1 MKWINCVA
9 DVLSTSVKP
18 AMVAMVAITISACG
32 GGSSETGSTSTEA
45 APTIADD
52 VTISGSVGDGPVVGA
67 KVSIYDNAGT
77 LIATRTSDGNAN
89 YNIRI
94 KAQGGA
100 YPLRIEAT
108 GGTDLVT
115 GAVPEFTLVSTASH
129 PSVKQVNLNPFTT
142 LITNIAMRMP
152 SGITP
157 ENLDAA
163 RSYVLDYMGFGFDT
177 RIVPDPV
184 TTQIS
189 DASIAMIV
197 KSSEALGEAIRRTRS
212 RLRSQET
219 SLSADTVIARLSAD
233 LVDGEL
239 NGQGAGGADRRT
251 TAMMEVVS
259 AQVMVE
265 ALSNN
270 LRVNGVVAT
279 GAMDDSILTTHP
291 AGASLTASVRA
302 TAGLLNRTKTM
313 VNAAS
318 AIAPSMALTTLSG
331 NLDRIAPDS
340 LPAVIEP
347 ILPGDTSQ
355 DLEPALLMTESADET
370 ELTLL
375 LAAAVE
381 PVVPAAPEN
390 RVPVIEGIPPPSV
403 AEDSLYRFLPSAS
416 DGDGDGLSF
425 SIVGRPA
432 WLAFDSSTGG
442 LSGTPSNADV
452 GTYSGIVISVS
463 DGVSSASIGPF
474 SITVQNSN
482 DAPVIGGTPPAV
494 VQEGAFYNF
503 RPTASD
509 ADGNPLSF
517 SISGKPRWASFD
529 AANGALSGTPAA
541 SDVGTTGN
549 IVISVSDGALTQSL
563 GPFSITVTALQ
574 ASNSPPTLTGQ
585 PATVVAE
592 DAAYRFA
599 PVAADADGDPLI
611 FSIANKPAWA
621 TFSAATGVLAGTPR
635 NADVGTTS
643 GIVITVSDGSAVAS
657 IGPFSVTV
665 TNTND
670 APTLNGTP
678 SAQATV
684 GVSYSFQPVA
694 ADIDGDPLIF
704 SITNKPA
711 WATFDNATGRL
722 SGTPAAVDAGTTGNI
737 VISASDGT
745 VTTVLPAFS
754 IIVDPVTGSARLSW
768 TVPTSREDGSP
779 LALNELAGY
788 RIRYGTVPDALI
800 SRVEVNTAD
809 VTNYTISNL
818 TAGTWY
824 FSVSAYDT
832 HGVESQPSNL
842 GSLAIQ

>member
-1 MKWINCVA
+1 MKWINYVA
-9 DVLSTSVKP
+9 DVLSASVKP
-18 AMVAMVAITISACG
+18 AMVAMAAITISACG
-32 GGSSETGSTSTEA
+32 GGSSGTDSASTA
-45 APTIADD
+45 ATPTIANE

-77 LIATRTSDGNAN
+77 LIATRTSDSSAN

-94 KAQGGA
+94 TAHERA

-115 GAVPEFTLVSTASH
+115 GAAPEFTLVSAASH
-129 PSVKQVNLNPFTT
+129 PSVTHANLNPFTT
-142 LITNIAMRMP
+142 LITNIAMRM
-152 SGITP
+152 SGGITA
-157 ENLDAA
+157 ENMDAA
-163 RSYVLDYMGFGFDT
+163 RSYVLDYMGFGFDV

-219 SLSADTVIARLSAD
+219 GLSADTVIARLSAD

-239 NGQGAGGADRRT
+239 NGQGTDGADRRT

-265 ALSNN
+265 TLSNN
-270 LRVNGVVAT
+270 LRVNSVVAT
-279 GAMDDSILTTHP
+279 GAMDDSILTTYP
-291 AGASLTASVRA
+291 ASTSLTASVRV

-318 AIAPSMALTTLSG
+318 AIAPSMALTILSG
-331 NLDRIAPDS
+331 NLDRIRPDS

-355 DLEPALLMTESADET
+355 DLEPALLMTESAGEP

-381 PVVPAAPEN
+381 PVVLAAPEN
-390 RVPVIEGIPPPSV
+390 RVPVIEGIPRSSV
-403 AEDSLYRFLPSAS
+403 TEGSLYRFLPSAS
-416 DGDGDGLSF
+416 DGDGDRLSF
-425 SIVGRPA
+425 SIIKRPA
-432 WLAFDSSTGG
+432 WLAFDSSTGE
-442 LSGTPSNADV
+442 LSGTPHNANV
-452 GTYSGIVISVS
+452 GTHSGIVISVS
-463 DGVSSASIGPF
+463 DGMSTASLGPF
-474 SITVQNSN
+474 SITVLNTN
-482 DAPVIGGTPPAV
+482 DAPVIGGTPPATA
-494 VQEGAFYNF
+494 QAGSFYTF
-503 RPTASD
+503 KPMASD
-509 ADGNPLSF
+509 EDGDELSF
-517 SISGKPRWASFD
+517 SISGKPRWANFSVSD
-529 AANGALSGTPAA
+529 GTLSGTPTGSDAGTAA
-541 SDVGTTGN
+541 N
-549 IVISVSDGALTQSL
+549 IVISVSDGVLKRSL
-563 GPFSITVTALQ
+563 PTFSITVTLLPP
-574 ASNSPPTLTGQ
+574 SNTAPTLSGQ
-585 PATVVAE
+585 PATLVAE
-592 DAAYRFA
+592 DSAYRFA
-599 PVAADADGDPLI
+599 PVATDADGDPLT

-621 TFSAATGVLAGTPR
+621 TFSTATGVLAGTPR
-635 NADVGTTS
+635 NADVGTMS
-643 GIVITVSDGSAVAS
+643 GIVITVSDGSAAAS

-665 TNTND
+665 TNTNN
-670 APTLNGTP
+670 APIINGTP
-678 SAQATV
+678 PGQATV

-694 ADIDGDPLIF
+694 ADIDGDPLTF

-711 WATFDNATGRL
+711 WATFDSATGHL

-745 VTTVLPAFS
+745 VATMLPAFS

-768 TVPTSREDGSP
+768 TVPTIREDGSP

-809 VTNYTISNL
+809 VTDYTINDL

-824 FSVSAYDT
+824 FSVSAYDS

-842 GSLAIQ
+842 GSTTIQ